1 MNWQSS
7 EIPTTI
13 RRPWRIFEEDLEDK
27 ISVLEASE
35 EPSSQ
40 GYESLN
46 DLRDR
51 LAHVKAIGTIT
62 AFLQL
67 PEAHQ
72 RAYAEV
78 SLAEL
83 SAYVSW
89 LRAVWNALDNDAKY
103 DWVPECSRSCLATN
117 SCWAPL
123 LADGLPPCG
132 AVDIETAAVC
142 EVASVKR
149 RICKKS
155 PPLNKEKK
163 EEKEKKSPPL
173 NEEKKKEKEKKS
185 PPLNEEKKEKKE
197 KKSPPLNEETKEK
210 KETKEIQ
217 AQEQFPA
224 KRPRSEIK
232 CGTCHAATTTKKFQS
247 GPRKGEMMWIGPDK
261 LCNKCYQIS

>member
-7 EIPTTI
+7 EIPTSI
-13 RRPWRIFEEDLEDK
+13 RRPWQIFEEDLQYKISDLEASGEDLEDK
-27 ISVLEASE
+27 IAE
-35 EPSSQ
+35 E
-40 GYESLN
+40 

-51 LAHVKAIGTIT
+51 LAHVRGVGSLT

-67 PEAHQ
+67 PGAQQ

-185 PPLNEEKKEKKE
+185 PPLNEEEKEKKE

-210 KETKEIQ
+210 KDKKEIQ

-224 KRPRSEIK
+224 KQPRSEIN
-232 CGTCHAATTTKKFQS
+232 CGTYHAATTTKKFQS